1 MGSVNVAISPSA
13 THAVI
18 VVLATARLPRDAA
31 RDPSSVVR
39 EDGAPA
45 SAMASRLNINSAG
58 SATDRRTDGRTD
70 SDRSFNIVPAHIGAF
85 PCSEAL
91 RSFSE
96 FYLYF
101 LRRFSRSTR
110 HLPSCLFCVNFRNW
124 KSRKKPQECG
134 QPFSPSLR
142 LMSTLEPRARRS
154 LVLCSNLIRSLL
166 RCLPHPQSM
175 PPSPP
180 SPPSKSS
187 PDFLNSVGHKETVFF
202 PMLGTYFG
210 RCWDSP
216 ISGTEKN
223 SCGTASLLIQ
233 CSVRRRPLSYG

>member
-1 MGSVNVAISPSA
+1 M
-13 THAVI
+13 
-18 VVLATARLPRDAA
+18 
-31 RDPSSVVR
+31 
-39 EDGAPA
+39 
-45 SAMASRLNINSAG
+45 
-58 SATDRRTDGRTD
+58 
-70 SDRSFNIVPAHIGAF
+70 PAHIGAF

-187 PDFLNSVGHKETVFF
+187 PDFLNSVGHKETGFF
-202 PMLGTYFG
+202 SYAGYIF
-210 RCWDSP
+210 W
-216 ISGTEKN
+216 
-223 SCGTASLLIQ
+223 SLLGFPHFRDRKELLRHCFSSDPVQ
-233 CSVRRRPLSYG
+233 CPAASALLWVRYKLR